1 MLSGLLPRLVRTPS
15 FGMALLY
22 AAVLAASVTIIGAIA
37 YWTVET
43 SLERQMTARIEA
55 EVGLLKEELRSE
67 GDAELIEEVQRRDSV
82 LGLDYLLVDA
92 KGDHIAGNLPV
103 DPTRLGWSDISL
115 PVKRPGAGTERTF
128 HVHTVQL
135 DNGMRLSV
143 ADDYGSI
150 KDMRHAWLEAGV
162 WSLFAFILLSVTGG
176 LLLSRG
182 FLKRV
187 DTIRT
192 TAEAIIGGDLDSRI
206 PLRGTNDNFDL
217 LSCTLN
223 RMLDRI
229 QTLMGGASHMANDI
243 AHALRTPLSRLKQ
256 KLEAAQKSS
265 AGNPDCESAID
276 AVQLETERILKTFS
290 ALLRISQIEVVARQ
304 SGFREIDLS
313 ELIKTVC
320 DAYSVAAEEQ
330 GRTIT
335 TSILPSLRMRGDKEL
350 LTELLGNL
358 LDNAIRHT
366 PARTHIEVSL
376 YRDGS
381 GLVLSVADNG
391 LGVPQE
397 AMQRIFQRFY
407 RLKRSAKIEGTG
419 LGLALVAAVAGL
431 HGSELIVDDNA
442 PGLRI
447 AMRFD
452 AFRGARAASVR
463 KPRQEANW
471 QTERAAELLGINTL
485 DLGR

>member
-1 MLSGLLPRLVRTPS
+1 
-15 FGMALLY
+15 
-22 AAVLAASVTIIGAIA
+22 
-37 YWTVET
+37 
-43 SLERQMTARIEA
+43 
-55 EVGLLKEELRSE
+55 
-67 GDAELIEEVQRRDSV
+67 
-82 LGLDYLLVDA
+82 
-92 KGDHIAGNLPV
+92 
-103 DPTRLGWSDISL
+103 
-115 PVKRPGAGTERTF
+115 
-128 HVHTVQL
+128 
-135 DNGMRLSV
+135 
-143 ADDYGSI
+143 
-150 KDMRHAWLEAGV
+150 
-162 WSLFAFILLSVTGG
+162 
-176 LLLSRG
+176 
-182 FLKRV
+182 
-187 DTIRT
+187 
-192 TAEAIIGGDLDSRI
+192 
-206 PLRGTNDNFDL
+206 
-217 LSCTLN
+217 
-223 RMLDRI
+223 
-229 QTLMGGASHMANDI
+229 MANDI

-256 KLEAAQKSS
+256 KLEAAQKS
-265 AGNPDCESAID
+265 AVGNPDCESAID

-335 TSILPSLRMRGDKEL
+335 TIILPSLRMRGDKEL
-350 LTELLGNL
+350 LTELLANL

-381 GLVLSVADNG
+381 RLVLSVADNG

-397 AMQRIFQRFY
+397 ARQRIFQRFY

-447 AMRFD
+447 TMRFD
-452 AFRGARAASVR
+452 AFCGARAASVR

-471 QTERAAELLGINTL
+471 QTERDVELLGINTL